1 MMTLK
6 DKISLINEIFDKREA
21 EQIKFL
27 KESREKEIA
36 KTIVNDTIEK
46 LPFMSIGNMVSIFE
60 SISPDIIKTKNGKK
74 IINDFT
80 AIVKEDVNIKNS
92 YLLRENVFSGNFS
105 GDPRELIEESV
116 TIANETN
123 KPSEIHESKH
133 KLADFISGI
142 LKSFKP
148 EDISNKITLDESI
161 ERINN
166 NLDTIMWGKRKV
178 GNAAERVKSMNET
191 IDYMASRKNT
201 ETTNSRDDEV
211 FEECKNECINA
222 LDEAWKHS
230 EGNVRMK
237 LTEIKDKVSKKM
249 FSELTVKDDIKYMR
263 ELIETI
269 K

>member
-92 YLLRENVFSGNFS
+92 YLLRENVFSGNCS
-105 GDPRELIEESV
+105 LMRSMTNSCWSSLRSSLVEYDCPIP
-116 TIANETN
+116 TIVKEKATIPN
-123 KPSEIHESKH
+123 
-133 KLADFISGI
+133 
-142 LKSFKP
+142 
-148 EDISNKITLDESI
+148 ITLKLI
-161 ERINN
+161 
-166 NLDTIMWGKRKV
+166 IM
-178 GNAAERVKSMNET
+178 
-191 IDYMASRKNT
+191 
-201 ETTNSRDDEV
+201 
-211 FEECKNECINA
+211 
-222 LDEAWKHS
+222 L
-230 EGNVRMK
+230 NVQYPSP
-237 LTEIKDKVSKKM
+237 I
-249 FSELTVKDDIKYMR
+249 
-263 ELIETI
+263 
-269 K
+269 